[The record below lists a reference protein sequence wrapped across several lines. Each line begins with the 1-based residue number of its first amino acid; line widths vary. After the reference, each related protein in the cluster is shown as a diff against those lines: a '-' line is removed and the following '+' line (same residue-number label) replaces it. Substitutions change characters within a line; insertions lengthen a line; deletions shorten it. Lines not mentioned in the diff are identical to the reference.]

1 MERRPVYVQKEKYKG
16 NFQGV
21 NMCTSAK
28 EGELVYLFSEALQ
41 HSNNFHQ
48 ETSTLGVGKSNIQT
62 TCWEAC
68 VTNL

>member
-1 MERRPVYVQKEKYKG
+1 MKRIEKYKG

-21 NMCTSAK
+21 NMYMGAK

-41 HSNNFHQ
+41 HSNHFHQ